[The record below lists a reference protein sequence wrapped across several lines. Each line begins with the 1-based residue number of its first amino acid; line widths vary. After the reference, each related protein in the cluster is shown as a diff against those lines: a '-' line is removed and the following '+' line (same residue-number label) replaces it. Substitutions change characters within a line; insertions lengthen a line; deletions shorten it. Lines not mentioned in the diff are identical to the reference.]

1 MRLAFQV
8 VQLSLY
14 RKILIC
20 FSIFKLL
27 LDVLMFTHYVA
38 RHLIYFP
45 LLALV
50 SMLWQTELST
60 HIVGQVQLLST
71 TLLEPFKMDSV
82 FQSLLPGVSGRA
94 WQDRE
99 GPDRRSASCHL
110 SALVI
115 RWLISIAI
123 VAVTGR
129 SRCFSRLGGII
140 GFTHVYLHPS
150 NAVNAKKFVS
160 RPIAQL
166 SNAITWMII
175 SKWTQVSQICFYC
188 GGPDMGPI

>member
-50 SMLWQTELST
+50 SML
-60 HIVGQVQLLST
+60 
-71 TLLEPFKMDSV
+71 
-82 FQSLLPGVSGRA
+82 
-94 WQDRE
+94 
-99 GPDRRSASCHL
+99 
-110 SALVI
+110 
-115 RWLISIAI
+115 
-123 VAVTGR
+123 
-129 SRCFSRLGGII
+129 
-140 GFTHVYLHPS
+140 
-150 NAVNAKKFVS
+150 
-160 RPIAQL
+160 
-166 SNAITWMII
+166 
-175 SKWTQVSQICFYC
+175 
-188 GGPDMGPI
+188 